1 MNRIKNRVVSHLF
14 FIVILLLSLSLQAA
28 PKKRLSS
35 EPYISGDT
43 FRSYADYLFDETT
56 TSFDPSKV
64 SYGDIVFVKSDMLDK
79 FIKEKNPYISAPYVL
94 ITHNSDSGAP
104 GNFSYLLDDPKI
116 LI

>member
-1 MNRIKNRVVSHLF
+1 MNRIKKRVVSHLF
-14 FIVILLLSLSLQAA
+14 FIVILLLTLSLQAA

-79 FIKEKNPYISAPYVL
+79 FIKEKNPYISAL
-94 ITHNSDSGAP
+94 T
-104 GNFSYLLDDPKI
+104 F
-116 LI
+116 